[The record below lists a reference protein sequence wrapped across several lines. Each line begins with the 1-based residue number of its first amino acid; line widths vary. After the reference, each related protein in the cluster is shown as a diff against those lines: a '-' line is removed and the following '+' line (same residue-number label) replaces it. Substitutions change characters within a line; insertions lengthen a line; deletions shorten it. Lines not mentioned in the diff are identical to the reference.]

1 MSEELKMAQKW
12 ISARGVCICDLCGR
26 NKSEFEDEMIGKG
39 GRVFCL
45 AYQKEMPRTV
55 SVCELF
61 CPERAD
67 IDRRISREATA
78 CAERIA
84 LYSELLK
91 A

>member
-1 MSEELKMAQKW
+1 MSEENKMAQER
-12 ISARGVCICDLCGR
+12 ISKRGVCICDLCGR

-39 GRVFCL
+39 GKVFCL
-45 AYQKEMPRTV
+45 AYQTEMPRSV

-61 CPERAD
+61 CPERSD

-84 LYSELLK
+84 LYAKLLQ